1 MTILCAVGAIVSMMY
16 ATAFGGYLLGVVDTF
31 INQIAI
37 LLAIVGECIVF
48 AWIFKAEKL
57 IDFLNERTKSIK
69 IGKWWLVIVKYIL
82 PIVIT
87 IVWIGGMVDI
97 INNGSSE
104 QLIFTVITAAVL
116 LIATLILTLAPA
128 KNKDWTKAD
137 ERV

>member
-57 IDFLNERTKSIK
+57 IDFLNERNKSIK
-69 IGKWWLVIVKYIL
+69 SGKWWLAIVKYIL

-87 IVWIGGMVDI
+87 VVWIGGMIDI

>member
-69 IGKWWLVIVKYIL
+69 SGKWWLAIVKYIL

-87 IVWIGGMVDI
+87 VVWIGGMIDI